1 MKKSTW
7 RKSHKWL
14 GLILGFFL
22 IMFCLSGIF
31 LNHSSLIKNYSISR
45 AYLPIEYQY
54 KKWNNGLLRGTKKWG
69 KDVIVYGYSG
79 LWLTDSYGK
88 KYYDFNK
95 GLPVNTDYRSIR
107 GIVETPSHQL
117 FMVSQYDLYTLTK
130 DTVWQKINLPGG
142 GKERLSDITVK
153 GDSLI
158 IVGRSCIYLSIK
170 PYNIYSKIML
180 AKPTNYDGKASLF
193 VTVRRL
199 HTGGLFGFVG
209 KIIVDFIGIVLIFL
223 TISGIVYWFIKRRHS
238 HGSGISGK
246 KWLRWHNYIGRISIV
261 FTLFVSITGWFL
273 HPPAV
278 IAIASGR
285 VPIIP
290 YSSMDTNNPWKGKLR
305 ILRYDRLSGD
315 WLLHTTEGFYTM
327 TSFNVAPKPL
337 SFQPPISVMGINVM
351 EQKKDGTW
359 LIGSF
364 SGMYEWNRKKHTLID
379 YFTHQPAKP
388 VKGKPF
394 GAHAVSGYSS
404 DFACG
409 DVVVDYKKGCNNLVQ
424 PQWMSVLP
432 MSLRS
437 ICLEVHTGRI
447 YTFLGLG
454 TILYIFI
461 VGLGCIWC
469 LWSGWKIRENMSKRC
484 KKKSIKE

>member
-1 MKKSTW
+1 MKKSIW
-7 RKSHKWL
+7 RKWHKWL

-199 HTGGLFGFVG
+199 HT
-209 KIIVDFIGIVLIFL
+209 
-223 TISGIVYWFIKRRHS
+223 
-238 HGSGISGK
+238 
-246 KWLRWHNYIGRISIV
+246 WLVW
-261 FTLFVSITGWFL
+261 
-273 HPPAV
+273 
-278 IAIASGR
+278 
-285 VPIIP
+285 
-290 YSSMDTNNPWKGKLR
+290 
-305 ILRYDRLSGD
+305 
-315 WLLHTTEGFYTM
+315 
-327 TSFNVAPKPL
+327 
-337 SFQPPISVMGINVM
+337 
-351 EQKKDGTW
+351 
-359 LIGSF
+359 
-364 SGMYEWNRKKHTLID
+364 
-379 YFTHQPAKP
+379 
-388 VKGKPF
+388 
-394 GAHAVSGYSS
+394 
-404 DFACG
+404 
-409 DVVVDYKKGCNNLVQ
+409 
-424 PQWMSVLP
+424 
-432 MSLRS
+432 
-437 ICLEVHTGRI
+437 ICR
-447 YTFLGLG
+447 
-454 TILYIFI
+454 
-461 VGLGCIWC
+461 
-469 LWSGWKIRENMSKRC
+469 
-484 KKKSIKE
+484 